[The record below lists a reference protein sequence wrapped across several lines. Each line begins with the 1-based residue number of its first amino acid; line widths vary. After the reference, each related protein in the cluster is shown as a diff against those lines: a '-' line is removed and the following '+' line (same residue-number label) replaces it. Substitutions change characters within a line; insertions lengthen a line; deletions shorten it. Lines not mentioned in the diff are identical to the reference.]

1 MNTNNKMKSMTG
13 FSAFSSTM
21 LITLLNENK
30 LKPFWKKKRAN
41 LTYALLIFFALLE
54 NRNQNSHAFGYVK

>member
-1 MNTNNKMKSMTG
+1 MNTNNEMKSMTG

-41 LTYALLIFFALLE
+41 LTYASLIFLYYWKTETKTHMLLDM
-54 NRNQNSHAFGYVK
+54 